1 MKKIQTN
8 KKYGRWITA
17 HSRIEQVDED
27 LYELIDNE
35 LYEDVDGTLY
45 LAPRGTVTDN
55 FSRPFGN
62 KQKYDVRPSHIH
74 DIGCRYK
81 QLIVVDCCIETLKSA
96 GLLQGRGGISGGK
109 IILEDVP
116 LSWLKIVD
124 VKKAEVD
131 NLFKRMC
138 QASNMPKW
146 VVNIYRAGV
155 FCNLGWLWNGREK
168 IKKENIYIVL

>member
-1 MKKIQTN
+1 MKN
-8 KKYGRWITA
+8 KGRWITA
-17 HSRIEQVDED
+17 HSRLEQVDED

-55 FSRPFGN
+55 FTRPFGN
-62 KQKYDVRPSHIH
+62 KQKYDVRPSHVH

-81 QLIVVDCCIETLKSA
+81 QLIVVDRTVDTLIAS
-96 GLLQGRGGISGGK
+96 GLLQGRENKK

-116 LSWLKIVD
+116 KDWLKIINVT
-124 VKKAEVD
+124 KFEVD

-138 QASNMPKW
+138 EAANMPKSAVW
-146 VVNIYRAGV
+146 LYRAGV
-155 FCNLGWLWNGREK
+155 FCNVGWLWSGKEK